1 MNPPTPITA
10 DHDLSQFE
18 CTHDELSKWL
28 KERGLQNDSSG
39 ASKTYVVCAEG
50 GMSVIGYYALATGA
64 VDLRD
69 APGSIKRNMPSPIPV
84 IVLGR
89 LAVHSQW
96 AGKGIGKGLLKDATQ
111 RAMQAA
117 QIVGVR
123 AMLCHSI
130 DDTAK
135 AFYMKHGFIESP
147 INPLTVMIRISGK

>member
-69 APGSIKRNMPSPIPV
+69 APGSIKRNMPAPIPV

-96 AGKGIGKGLLKDATQ
+96 AGKGIGRGLLKDATQ

-117 QIVGVR
+117 QIIGVR

-135 AFYMKHGFIESP
+135 AFYMKHGFLESP
-147 INPLTVMIRISGK
+147 INPLTVMIKISGK